1 MNARM
6 QEQAPGRDGSASE
19 VNAYDTAYRPRWR
32 VEDLPWHQLDAQ
44 AARANEDFFYLVV
57 CASFIESG
65 SDLYT
70 RNLIDYYAGDPEVE
84 GWLRERWEHEE
95 LQHGRALRTYVE
107 RVWPEFDWA
116 TAFKGFFSDYGR
128 ICSPDELEPTRAREL
143 VARCVVETGTTAYYR
158 ALSDAAPEP
167 VLKQL
172 AAQISKDE
180 VNHFKHFLNYYQLYR
195 EREGAGRWV
204 VLRALMQRLLELRD
218 DDAECAI
225 RHAWAG
231 RQPARVHDKAAAAEV
246 QQRMNRLVRRHL
258 PVQLAINMLM
268 KPLRLPRLLQGW
280 LERPLVFVVNRVVLR
295 D

>member
-1 MNARM
+1 MNARI
-6 QEQAPGRDGSASE
+6 QEQAPGHDGATSE
-19 VNAYDTAYRPRWR
+19 APATEAAYRHRWR

-44 AARANEDFFYLVV
+44 AVRANEDFFYLVV

-70 RNLIDYYAGDPEVE
+70 RNLIDYYAGDAEVE

-107 RVWPEFDWA
+107 RVWPEFDWQA
-116 TAFKGFFSDYGR
+116 AFKGFFADYGR

-143 VARCVVETGTTAYYR
+143 VRRCVVETGTTAYYR
-158 ALSDAAPEP
+158 AISDAAPDP

-180 VNHFKHFLNYYQLYR
+180 VNHFKHFLQYYQLYR
-195 EREGAGRWV
+195 TREGAGRWV
-204 VLRALMQRLLELRD
+204 VLTALLRKLMELRD

-231 RQPARVHDKAAAAEV
+231 RQPARAQDKAGAAEV
-246 QQRMNRLVRRHL
+246 QQRMNRLVRSHL

-268 KPLRLPRLLQGW
+268 KPLRLPRLLQAW
-280 LERPLVFVVNRVVLR
+280 VEKPLVFVVNRVVLR
-295 D
+295 G